1 MKYYNFYPRTF
12 DDLTKEEN
20 SLLYNEESLVIIN
33 EQGMSVIFHM
43 NKQDD
48 SRPVIRTTE
57 FYNNILA
64 DKYCKSIIKTHV

>member
-20 SLLYNEESLVIIN
+20 DLIYSQETLVIVR
-33 EQGMSVIFHM
+33 EYGMSIIFHI
-43 NKQDD
+43 NK
-48 SRPVIRTTE
+48 PNEPKLTTRTVE